1 MMYFDCA
8 LDSSMVDALLK
19 TNGTFIDVHVKFHT
33 QAQQDFPYFWGK
45 KVPLNWLVAQVHFQ
59 ERSSSS
65 TYSFKKIRRD
75 FFSVL

>member
-1 MMYFDCA
+1 MTNLRGEHFMYFDSQVRRNEIMMYFDCA

-45 KVPLNWLVAQVHFQ
+45 KVPLN
-59 ERSSSS
+59 
-65 TYSFKKIRRD
+65 
-75 FFSVL
+75 